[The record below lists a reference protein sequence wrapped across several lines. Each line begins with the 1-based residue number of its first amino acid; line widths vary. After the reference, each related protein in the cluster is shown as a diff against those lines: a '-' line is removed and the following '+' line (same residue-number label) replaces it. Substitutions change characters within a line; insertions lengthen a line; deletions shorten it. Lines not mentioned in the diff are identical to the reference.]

1 MSLKL
6 EKLENSMAKLTIELE
21 ASELDNAI
29 EKAYQKNKSKLSVPG
44 FRKGKVPRKMI
55 ENMYGKEVF
64 YEDAANILI
73 EGSYEKAYDEC
84 EEEIVSSPEIEV
96 VQLEAGKPFIYTA
109 TVALKPEIELGKYK
123 GVKIDKIDVTVTD
136 EEVDAFIAKERENS
150 ARTISVERP
159 VENNDEVL
167 LDFEGFVDGKAF
179 EGGKGTN
186 YPLTIGSGSFIPG
199 FEEQLIGAKIG
210 EEVEVNVTFPEEY
223 HSKDLAGKASVFK
236 CKVNEIKVKE
246 LPELDDEFASEV
258 SEYDTFAEYKA
269 ATLKNLQEKKEDE
282 AKAKKEDAVIEAIVK
297 EAKMEIPAPMLET
310 EKRQMAQEFA
320 QNIQMQGLSVEQYFQ
335 FTGMNAETFMA
346 QLEPQA
352 KARIESRLVLEAVV
366 KAEGIE
372 ASAEDVEAEVARIAT
387 AYQMEVEKVKE
398 ILGANAEKQLK
409 KDVAMRKALEFV
421 VSNAKEGAA
430 TKKAAKE
437 EAGEEAKEA
446 PAKKAPAKKTT
457 KKAADAE

>member
-1 MSLKL
+1 
-6 EKLENSMAKLTIELE
+6 MAKLTIELE

-167 LDFEGFVDGKAF
+167 LDFEGFVDGK
-179 EGGKGTN
+179 
-186 YPLTIGSGSFIPG
+186 
-199 FEEQLIGAKIG
+199 
-210 EEVEVNVTFPEEY
+210 
-223 HSKDLAGKASVFK
+223 
-236 CKVNEIKVKE
+236 VNEIEVKE
-246 LPELDDEFASEV
+246 LPELDDEFAAEV

-310 EKRQMAQEFA
+310 EKRQMAPEFA
-320 QNIQMQGLSVEQYFQ
+320 QNIQMQGLTIETYFQ
-335 FTGMNAETFMA
+335 YTGMNAETFMA